1 MISKPAKASSRRV
14 AVSSSCLKFAPG
26 ALAAA
31 LVSVAAPAHAVT
43 FTFQDVKDPV
53 NVTFTQLLGING
65 AGTIVGY
72 GNATNFN
79 GFQLTLPSTFIR
91 ENFPN
96 PPPPGNT
103 FFTQV
108 VGIDAAG
115 DTVGFYVTDPAVGT
129 TSGFFK
135 PAGGS
140 FMTVDRGGTAFN
152 QLLGINQNG
161 NEIAGYSSTDA
172 AGATLQQAFSLATGT
187 TNYTDINGL
196 LVAKF
201 GANFNSQATG
211 VNNSGE
217 VVGFYQ
223 LTPNTSPTFSGFT
236 DIGGVI
242 SSLTAP
248 NSTSTQALGVNDLGE
263 IVGDYISSLDGLMHG
278 FIDIG
283 GVFTTLDPTGSTAT
297 TINGIIGGTTVVG
310 FYMDADGNTIGTVG
324 TSVTTTTPEPG
335 SLALLATGL
344 FGIGVARRRRKTA

>member
-1 MISKPAKASSRRV
+1 MA
-14 AVSSSCLKFAPG
+14 SSSCLKFAPG

-43 FTFQDVKDPV
+43 FTFQDVKDPA

-79 GFQLTLPSTFIR
+79 GFQLTLPSTFMR
-91 ENFPN
+91 ENYPN

-108 VGIDAAG
+108 VGIDSAG

-129 TSGFFK
+129 TSGF
-135 PAGGS
+135 ANTGGQGGI
-140 FMTVDRGGTAFN
+140 FTTVDATGFAFT
-152 QLLGINQNG
+152 QLLGINPTG
-161 NEIAGYSSTDA
+161 TTAAGYWTHDA
-172 AGATLQQAFSLATGT
+172 AGATGQIAGT
-187 TNYTDINGL
+187 VSGGPSFTSPSFTNVNML
-196 LVAKF
+196 LP
-201 GANFNSQATG
+201 ANFNSQATG
-211 VNNSGE
+211 VNDSGE

-242 SSLTAP
+242 SSFMAP

-263 IVGDYISSLDGLMHG
+263 IVGDYISSVDGMMHG

-297 TINGIIGGTTVVG
+297 TINGIIGASTVVG
-310 FYMDADGNTIGTVG
+310 FYMNAAGDTIGTVG

-344 FGIGVARRRRKTA
+344 FGVAVARRRRKSA